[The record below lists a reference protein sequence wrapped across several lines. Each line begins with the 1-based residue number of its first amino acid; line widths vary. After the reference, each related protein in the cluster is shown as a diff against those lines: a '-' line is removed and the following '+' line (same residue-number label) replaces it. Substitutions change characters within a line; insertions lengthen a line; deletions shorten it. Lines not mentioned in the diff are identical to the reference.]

1 MTPILGS
8 DWLVCVQVSVLAAT
22 LSLLVTGL
30 YGLTL
35 LKMEFRPEWM
45 LDPETEC
52 Q

>member
-1 MTPILGS
+1 MTTVLGS
-8 DWLVCVQVSVLAAT
+8 DWLLLQVSVLAAT
-22 LSLLVTGL
+22 MSLLVTGL